1 MWIIYFL
8 EQLGRQS
15 LALLA
20 GLGAFARFALLLLLR
35 CGVVW
40 QKPMLLLRSM
50 YAAGVLSLPII
61 LVAGFFVGM
70 VLAFQGYTTLV
81 RFGAEQSL
89 GIMVALSLM
98 RELGSVVSA
107 LLFAGRA
114 GSSITAEIGLM
125 KTTEQLSAMEMMAI
139 DPLYQVGV
147 PRFLGALLVLPL
159 LVILFVAVAIMGAY
173 LVGVVH
179 LGVDGGVF
187 WSQMQAGVDFYDDII
202 DGMIVKGLVFGWVTA
217 TIAVYQGFSCP
228 PTARGM
234 GAATTKTVVLAS
246 LAVLGLDFVL
256 TAVMFG
262 G

>member
-1 MWIIYFL
+1 MIKRHSVERLGELTLSTL
-8 EQLGRQS
+8 EGLGR
-15 LALLA
+15 
-20 GLGAFARFALLLLLR
+20 FAQFSLLLI
-35 CGVVW
+35 
-40 QKPMLLLRSM
+40 LRSGWVLKKPGLLIRAM
-50 YAAGVLSLPII
+50 YQAGVLSLPII

-81 RFGAEQSL
+81 NFGAEQSL

-139 DPLYQVGV
+139 DPVNHVGM

-159 LVILFVAVAIMGAY
+159 LVILFVGVAIFGAY

-187 WSQMQAGVDFYDDII
+187 WSQMQNGVDFYDDIVE
-202 DGMIVKGLVFGWVTA
+202 GMIIKGLVFGWITA

-234 GAATTKTVVLAS
+234 GAATTKTVVLVS
-246 LAVLGLDFVL
+246 LAVLGLDFIL
-256 TAVMFG
+256 TAMMFG